1 MSLQAGT
8 YSLGP
13 DLGRLWLKTGR
24 TGAAAKAGHDLLID
38 VTSWQAT
45 LVVGDDLSD
54 TTIALTADGGSLRVR
69 EGTGGIKALTAKD
82 KSDIATTIDDEI
94 LKRQGITFRST
105 RVAAANDARGARVE
119 GDLTLLGETRPIAF
133 DLTVDDGTLAAVAVI
148 RQTEWGI
155 TPYSTLFGALKL
167 ADEVGIGIDVAL
179 PAS

>member
-1 MSLQAGT
+1 MSLHAGA

-13 DLGRLWLKTGR
+13 DHGRLWLKTGR

-38 VTSWQAT
+38 VTSWEAT
-45 LVVGDDLSD
+45 LVIGEDLSD

-69 EGTGGIKALTAKD
+69 EGAGGIKALTDKD

-94 LKRQGITFRST
+94 LKRQVITFRST
-105 RVAAANDARGARVE
+105 RVVAADDSRAARVE
-119 GDLTLLGETRPIAF
+119 GELTLLGKTRPVAF
-133 DLTVDDGTLAAVAVI
+133 DLSGGDGTLAATAVI

-167 ADEVGIGIDVAL
+167 ADEVEIGIDVVL
-179 PAS
+179 PTS